1 MADANQTDPNPSTN
15 TTPDSSTNSSTDNA
29 AGNST
34 EGANLDVTQASS
46 RMKKML
52 DEAVNRKASDLHLAV
67 GVPPILRIDGK
78 LAPVAGEASLTDS
91 DTQQLTR
98 SIMTQPQVER
108 FLARRE
114 LDFSFGYRSMR
125 FRVNTFF
132 ERGNMAG
139 ALRLIP
145 KDIRTIADLSLPSIL
160 ERFTLA
166 TQGLVLITGPTG
178 HGKTTTVAALIRH
191 INDNHRAHIVTVED
205 PIEYLF
211 EHNKS
216 VIQQREVG
224 SDTLSFARALR
235 SALREDPN
243 IVVLGE
249 MRDLETIEAALTVA
263 ETGHLVFATLH
274 TNNAAQTADRIIDV
288 FPPHQQAQ
296 VRTQL
301 ANVLISIVSQ
311 RLLPRISG
319 GRIVAAEIMI
329 ANSAVR
335 NIIRESKTHQL
346 NNIIQI
352 SAADGMISLDKVL
365 AELVS
370 KGEITIDDALT
381 WAYDQKTFKAM
392 VY

>member
-1 MADANQTDPNPSTN
+1 MAQAQPA
-15 TTPDSSTNSSTDNA
+15 TPQ
-29 AGNST
+29 
-34 EGANLDVTQASS
+34 DVTTASV
-46 RMKKML
+46 RMKKLL
-52 DEAVNRKASDLHLAV
+52 DEAVAKKASDLHLSV
-67 GVPPILRIDGK
+67 GVPPIIRIDGK
-78 LAPVAGEASLTDS
+78 LTPVSGESVLEAADS
-91 DTQQLTR
+91 RKLVQ
-98 SIMTQPQVER
+98 SIMTESQLER
-108 FLARRE
+108 LTTRRE
-114 LDFSFGYRSMR
+114 VDFSFGYRTMR
-125 FRVNTFF
+125 FRVNVFF
-132 ERGNMAG
+132 ERGNVAA

-145 KDIRTIADLSLPSIL
+145 KEIRSMTDLGLPTIL
-160 ERFTLA
+160 ENFTLP
-166 TQGLVLITGPTG
+166 TQGLVLVTGPTG
-178 HGKTTTVAALIRH
+178 HGKTTTIAALIKH
-191 INDNHRAHIVTVED
+191 INDTRRSHIITLED

-216 VIQQREVG
+216 IIQQREVG

-249 MRDLETIEAALTVA
+249 MRDLETIEAAMTVA
-263 ETGHLVFATLH
+263 ETGHLVLATLH

-301 ANVLISIVSQ
+301 ANVLIGIVSQ

-319 GRIVAAEIMI
+319 GRIAANEILI
-329 ANSAVR
+329 ANAAVR
-335 NIIRESKTHQL
+335 NVIRESKTHQL

-352 SAADGMISLDKVL
+352 SASDGMINLDKVL
-365 AELVS
+365 AELVT

-381 WAYDQKTFKAM
+381 WAYDQKAFKMM

>member
-1 MADANQTDPNPSTN
+1 MAASQPE
-15 TTPDSSTNSSTDNA
+15 A
-29 AGNST
+29 AQ
-34 EGANLDVTQASS
+34 DVTTASA
-46 RMKKML
+46 RMKKLL
-52 DEAVNRKASDLHLAV
+52 DEAVKRNASDLHLSV

-78 LAPVAGEASLTDS
+78 LLAVPEESILTNQ
-91 DTQQLTR
+91 DTAKLTR
-98 SIMTQPQVER
+98 SIMTEQQVER
-108 FLARRE
+108 FLAQRE
-114 LDFSFGYRSMR
+114 HDFSFGYRAMR
-125 FRVNTFF
+125 FRANVFF
-132 ERGNMAG
+132 ERGNMAA

-145 KDIRTIADLSLPSIL
+145 KDIKTLAELGLPTTL
-160 ERFTLA
+160 ERFTLPS
-166 TQGLVLITGPTG
+166 QGLVLMAGPTG
-178 HGKTTTVAALIRH
+178 HGKTTTTAALIKH
-191 INDNHRAHIVTVED
+191 INDTRRAHIITIED

-211 EHNKS
+211 EHNKCI
-216 VIQQREVG
+216 IQQREIG
-224 SDTLSFARALR
+224 SDSLSFGKALR

-288 FPPHQQAQ
+288 FPTHQQAQ

-301 ANVLISIVSQ
+301 ADVLVGIISQ
-311 RLLPRISG
+311 RLVPRAKG
-319 GRIVAAEIMI
+319 GRIAAVEVLI

-335 NIIRESKTHQL
+335 NVIREGKTHQL

-352 SAADGMISLDKVL
+352 SAAEGMITLDKVL

-370 KGEITIDDALT
+370 KGEVTIDDALT
-381 WAYDQKTFKAM
+381 WAFDPKTFKAM

>member
-1 MADANQTDPNPSTN
+1 MADTNQTPQNPPAVEAN
-15 TTPDSSTNSSTDNA
+15 N
-29 AGNST
+29 
-34 EGANLDVTQASS
+34 GAPELATASA
-46 RMKKML
+46 RMKLLL
-52 DEAVNRKASDLHLAV
+52 DETVNRKSSDLHLAV

-78 LAPVAGEASLTDS
+78 LAPIANQSALTDD
-91 DTQQLTR
+91 DTQKLTR

-108 FLARRE
+108 YLARRE

-132 ERGNMAG
+132 ERGNMAA

-145 KDIRTIADLSLPSIL
+145 KEIRSIADLSLPNVL
-160 ERFTLA
+160 ERFTLP

-178 HGKTTTVAALIRH
+178 HGKTTTVAAMIRH

-216 VIQQREVG
+216 IIQQREVG

-243 IVVLGE
+243 VVVLGE
-249 MRDLETIEAALTVA
+249 MRDLETIETALTVA
-263 ETGHLVFATLH
+263 ETGHLVLATLH

-288 FPPHQQAQ
+288 FPPHQQSQ

-301 ANVLISIVSQ
+301 ANVLIGIVSQ
-311 RLLPRISG
+311 RLLPRVAG
-319 GRIVAAEIMI
+319 GRIVAAEIMV

-335 NIIRESKTHQL
+335 NVIRESKTHQL

-370 KGEITIDDALT
+370 KGEVTIDDALT